1 MLEIRLLGPLDV
13 VRCGVQGPTAD
24 AVQRQPKRL
33 ALLAYLCLAGRGG
46 AVRRDTVLAAFWPEL
61 DQSRARAALRQAL
74 HYLRQHLGEGVIE
87 ARGDD
92 LLVPPAHCRV
102 DAVAFDEALAAE
114 RWTDAAALY
123 RGPLLDGLH
132 VAGAGDAFE
141 QWLLNE
147 RARLHDGV
155 RLAVD
160 EIGRA
165 AEAAGDAAGAV
176 HWARR
181 AVELDPLREAP
192 VRRLMRLLD
201 RAGDAGMV
209 GAVYAALERRL
220 LDERGTAPSADTAAL
235 AATLRPAAP
244 AQPAP
249 SISTI
254 ARDENAPAR
263 ERAHHAAA
271 PAAAQS
277 SEPPRA
283 ASPRRALRRVV
294 FAAAAGAGVMA
305 VAAAVAVG
313 FTPQGSRAIALTLL
327 TRGSTGIDPRRVV
340 VAPLES
346 RTQDARLDAFG
357 EMAADWI
364 TQSLGRTGEFE
375 VVDARTAALT
385 ARVVD
390 RIPRV
395 LRPGDRAV
403 ALARETGAGMVVSG
417 RYYVERDTVRVY
429 VQLTDV
435 ATGRV
440 RRAFGPVAGPAAV
453 LSTLVDRVSR
463 GVAAHA
469 AAAVDTSAA
478 GLSVGHSAPPSY
490 EAYRE
495 MNRAWRRYYAT
506 DFPSALDHAARA
518 AALDSTYMLP
528 LLVGAFFRAELRQW
542 AAVDSLV
549 RRVAPYEDRLAP
561 LDAAA
566 FAMIRADLAGDHA
579 AVLWAAQELQRLNPT
594 SAEARTHVAHQ
605 AVVVN
610 RPRLALEALA
620 PLDAT
625 RGVLLVVPWYWTWR
639 AAALH
644 ELGNHTAELAATERQ
659 LGQFPTRTVSL
670 LNRARALAA
679 VGRADDVRRLAER
692 ATDDRWPAEAVR
704 RRALV
709 EGSRELRAHGHGAS
723 ARALLAGALAAPP
736 ADDSSLAAAEERALL
751 LAEAERWSEARAL
764 LEGVLGRAPGR
775 ATARG
780 ALGVVAARQG
790 DRAEAQRAQAVLAA
804 PVPFALGRRTMW
816 RARIASALGDRARAV
831 ALVQQALGEGYPV
844 LQGYAGLPG
853 RSPRF
858 DYAEPSVHADPALAS
873 LADDPAF
880 QRVVAPRP

>member
-1 MLEIRLLGPLDV
+1 
-13 VRCGVQGPTAD
+13 
-24 AVQRQPKRL
+24 
-33 ALLAYLCLAGRGG
+33 
-46 AVRRDTVLAAFWPEL
+46 
-61 DQSRARAALRQAL
+61 
-74 HYLRQHLGEGVIE
+74 
-87 ARGDD
+87 
-92 LLVPPAHCRV
+92 
-102 DAVAFDEALAAE
+102 
-114 RWTDAAALY
+114 
-123 RGPLLDGLH
+123 
-132 VAGAGDAFE
+132 
-141 QWLLNE
+141 
-147 RARLHDGV
+147 
-155 RLAVD
+155 
-160 EIGRA
+160 
-165 AEAAGDAAGAV
+165 
-176 HWARR
+176 
-181 AVELDPLREAP
+181 
-192 VRRLMRLLD
+192 
-201 RAGDAGMV
+201 
-209 GAVYAALERRL
+209 
-220 LDERGTAPSADTAAL
+220 
-235 AATLRPAAP
+235 
-244 AQPAP
+244 
-249 SISTI
+249 
-254 ARDENAPAR
+254 
-263 ERAHHAAA
+263 
-271 PAAAQS
+271 
-277 SEPPRA
+277 
-283 ASPRRALRRVV
+283 
-294 FAAAAGAGVMA
+294 
-305 VAAAVAVG
+305 
-313 FTPQGSRAIALTLL
+313 
-327 TRGSTGIDPRRVV
+327 VV

-385 ARVVD
+385 ARVLD

-403 ALARETGAGMVVSG
+403 ALARETGAGTVVSG

-440 RRAFGPVAGPAAV
+440 RRAFGPVAGSAAV

-495 MNRAWRRYYAT
+495 MNRAWGRYYAT
-506 DFPSALDHAARA
+506 DFPSALAHAARA

-566 FAMIRADLAGDHA
+566 FAMIRADLAGDLA

-644 ELGNHTAELAATERQ
+644 ELGDHAAEL
-659 LGQFPTRTVSL
+659 
-670 LNRARALAA
+670 
-679 VGRADDVRRLAER
+679 ADDVRRLAER

-709 EGSRELRAHGHGAS
+709 EGSRELRAHGHGAR
-723 ARALLAGALAAPP
+723 ARALLDRALAAPP

-831 ALVQQALGEGYPV
+831 ALVQQALGS
-844 LQGYAGLPG
+844 A
-853 RSPRF
+853 
-858 DYAEPSVHADPALAS
+858 
-873 LADDPAF
+873 
-880 QRVVAPRP
+880 

>member
-1 MLEIRLLGPLDV
+1 
-13 VRCGVQGPTAD
+13 
-24 AVQRQPKRL
+24 
-33 ALLAYLCLAGRGG
+33 
-46 AVRRDTVLAAFWPEL
+46 
-61 DQSRARAALRQAL
+61 
-74 HYLRQHLGEGVIE
+74 
-87 ARGDD
+87 
-92 LLVPPAHCRV
+92 
-102 DAVAFDEALAAE
+102 
-114 RWTDAAALY
+114 
-123 RGPLLDGLH
+123 
-132 VAGAGDAFE
+132 
-141 QWLLNE
+141 
-147 RARLHDGV
+147 
-155 RLAVD
+155 
-160 EIGRA
+160 
-165 AEAAGDAAGAV
+165 
-176 HWARR
+176 
-181 AVELDPLREAP
+181 
-192 VRRLMRLLD
+192 
-201 RAGDAGMV
+201 
-209 GAVYAALERRL
+209 
-220 LDERGTAPSADTAAL
+220 
-235 AATLRPAAP
+235 
-244 AQPAP
+244 
-249 SISTI
+249 
-254 ARDENAPAR
+254 
-263 ERAHHAAA
+263 
-271 PAAAQS
+271 
-277 SEPPRA
+277 
-283 ASPRRALRRVV
+283 LRRVV
-294 FAAAAGAGVMA
+294 FAAAAGAAVMA
-305 VAAAVAVG
+305 VAAAVAAG

-327 TRGSTGIDPRRVV
+327 TRGSPGIDPRRVV

-385 ARVVD
+385 ARVLD

-403 ALARETGAGMVVSG
+403 ALARETGAGTVVSG

-440 RRAFGPVAGPAAV
+440 RRAFGPVAGSAAV

-495 MNRAWRRYYAT
+495 MNRAWGRYYAT
-506 DFPSALDHAARA
+506 DFPSALAHAARA

-566 FAMIRADLAGDHA
+566 FAMIRADLAGDLA

-644 ELGNHTAELAATERQ
+644 ELGDHAAELAATERQ
-659 LGQFPTRTVSL
+659 LSQFPTRTVSL

-709 EGSRELRAHGHGAS
+709 EGSRELRAHGHGAR
-723 ARALLAGALAAPP
+723 ARALLDRALAAPP

-764 LEGVLGRAPGR
+764 LEGVLGRAPDR

-804 PVPFALGRRTMW
+804 AVPFALGRRTMW

-880 QRVVAPRP
+880 QRVVAPR